1 MAAAEETVE
10 RDTVVSM
17 FKVLEESMKSLK
29 SDNVAIR
36 ERLDN
41 LEAPPQASGVVKDSF
56 KEHVAQ
62 DSGSVANTNGDNK
75 IFEESDNESIMDA
88 ESETDLQAQSFACQT
103 KIGPKL
109 GAQLAL
115 TLNNDLVSQ
124 DDFTQVSKLR
134 EDYLRPENVPNLR
147 VPKLNEELVL
157 SDNDL
162 TKELVLNNIQQDV
175 TTAITIIADLLNDQ
189 SKVNHKYSRQNI
201 FDKANEAASLL
212 MHTHKDIT
220 LARKLNVKNILQP
233 GLHSLCTRKHMK
245 ESDRTN
251 NRWLFEE
258 DLGGEVDRNFRN
270 KRIVNKVTKNFRSGG
285 HRSPMGVQK
294 YRYQQKGR
302 GRGQT
307 QYAPRGGAPMR
318 GRGRGQIQS
327 RGRGK
332 SPRK

>member
-62 DSGSVANTNGDNK
+62 DSGSVANTNGDDK

-175 TTAITIIADLLNDQ
+175 TTAITIIADLLMPNVDDVIVED
-189 SKVNHKYSRQNI
+189 SMS
-201 FDKANEAASLL
+201 
-212 MHTHKDIT
+212 MT
-220 LARKLNVKNILQP
+220 AR
-233 GLHSLCTRKHMK
+233 R
-245 ESDRTN
+245 
-251 NRWLFEE
+251 F
-258 DLGGEVDRNFRN
+258 
-270 KRIVNKVTKNFRSGG
+270 
-285 HRSPMGVQK
+285 
-294 YRYQQKGR
+294 KG
-302 GRGQT
+302 
-307 QYAPRGGAPMR
+307 
-318 GRGRGQIQS
+318 
-327 RGRGK
+327 
-332 SPRK
+332 